1 MDIINKNKPNSI
13 LSKKR
18 IKLIVL
24 FLTVVII
31 IVGGSI
37 ASKVLKTKGYSG
49 LFDFCTTVLGNYK
62 NSWDAQP
69 EQIAIEIKDKDFK
82 KLEKHRK
89 NALERRVIVNDLDG
103 EYVDGIINY
112 NGKKITVKL
121 RLKGHMTDHLQDD
134 KWSFRIKIKEKDET
148 FMGMKRFTIQ
158 HPGTRGYI
166 YEWIYH
172 ELMKQEEIIALR
184 YKFINVKVNGEDW
197 GIYAVEENFENELV
211 ENNNRLKGPVLRFNP
226 DLYWVNRYNGLTG
239 TYSADEFA
247 SYYSANPEAYRE
259 DKVLGDSIQKQYY
272 LKAIALIEGLR
283 EKKIMVD
290 QAFDIPRLAK
300 FHAIIDLV
308 GGVHSIDWSDIKYYY
323 NPVTSKLEPVA
334 YESFTILGS
343 RDLSSQYMFVQL
355 DSLKNYSEWHEMI
368 FSNPV
373 FFKEYMKQLERVSKP
388 AYLDAFFATSNSA
401 LNSNLAIIHKE
412 FPYKKFD
419 KNDYYKRQKQILSIL
434 NPPKALH
441 AYLNKMEG
449 SVVSLQ
455 IASID
460 ALPVQIYS
468 IELDGAKA
476 LPISEIILPAKA
488 NREALI
494 YRDYQFNLGTIVLKK
509 DWMDSLKINY
519 SILGASEIKQ
529 TKVFPFPHTDS
540 EFIAQELKMQQSNV
554 NDFPFLKIDDLKKII
569 TVSPGANLIEKD
581 LIIPAGYTVIAKSPC
596 TIDIRKNAKI
606 LSYSNFVFNGLE
618 DESILVSSSDSS
630 SQGIVFIGCSK
641 SEFKNVVFR
650 NFANVRDAQWKR
662 SGAITF
668 YESAVDFK
676 NCSFYSFK
684 SEDAVNVIRSPFSIE
699 GCLFQNMKDDAFD
712 ADFSNG
718 KIEKC
723 AFENCKE
730 NAIDITKTQVQLN
743 IVFIKGSNNKGLNCK
758 DGSQVNGTDIKIT
771 DAYIAISAEDFSK
784 IDLKKVSVSN
794 SEIGIVAYKNK
805 PSAGY
810 AAIVVNDI
818 TFANVKT
825 NYLKEKKST
834 ISINNK
840 DIIEDIDDVEL
851 IIKKN
856 GKKK

>member
-49 LFDFCTTVLGNYK
+49 LFDFCSTVLSNYK

-69 EQIAIEIKDKDFK
+69 EEIAIEINDKDFK

-112 NGKKITVKL
+112 KGKKITVKL

-172 ELMKQEEIIALR
+172 ELMKREDIIALR

-239 TYSADEFA
+239 TYSVDEFA

-283 EKKIMVD
+283 EKKIMVE

-343 RDLSSQYMFVQL
+343 KELSAQYMFVKL
-355 DSLKNYSEWHEMI
+355 DSTQNYSEWHEMI
-368 FSNPV
+368 FSNPT
-373 FFKEYMKQLERVSKP
+373 FFAEYMKQLERVSKP
-388 AYLDAFFATSNSA
+388 AYLDAFFAASNTA
-401 LNSNLAIIHKE
+401 LKANLAIIYKE

-419 KNDYYKRQKQILSIL
+419 KNDYYKRQHQIWRIL
-434 NPPKALH
+434 NPPKAIH
-441 AYLNKMEG
+441 AYLNKIEDTI
-449 SVVSLQ
+449 VSLQ

-460 ALPVQIYS
+460 ALPVQIHS
-468 IELDGAKA
+468 IESNGAIA
-476 LPISEIILPAKA
+476 LPANGIILPSKA

-494 YRDYQFNLGTIVLKK
+494 YRDYQFNFGTSVLKK
-509 DWMDSLKINY
+509 DWTDSLKINY

-554 NDFPFLKIDDLKKII
+554 NDFPFLKIDELKKII
-569 TVSPGANLIEKD
+569 TVSAGANLIEKD
-581 LIIPAGYTVIAKSPC
+581 LIIPAGYTVLAKSPC

-606 LSYSNFVFNGLE
+606 ISYSNFIFNGLD
-618 DESILVSSSDSS
+618 DESIVVTSSDSS
-630 SQGIVFIGCSK
+630 SQGMMFIGCPK
-641 SEFKNVVFR
+641 SVLKNVVFKY
-650 NFANVRDAQWKR
+650 FANVKDPQWKR

-676 NCSFYSFK
+676 NCSFNNFK
-684 SEDAVNVIRSPFSIE
+684 SEDAVNVIRSEFALE

-730 NAIDITKTQVQLN
+730 NAIDITKSELKLN
-743 IVFIKGSNNKGLNCK
+743 SIFIKGSKNKGLNTK
-758 DGSQVNGTDIKIT
+758 DGSQVTGADIKIVDT
-771 DAYIAISAEDFSK
+771 YIAISAEDFSQININK
-784 IDLKKVSVSN
+784 ITVSN
-794 SEIGIVAYKNK
+794 SEIGVVAYKNK

-810 AAIVVNDI
+810 AAIFVNDI

-825 NYLKEKKST
+825 NYLQEKKST
-834 ISINNK
+834 ITINNK
-840 DIIEDIDDVEL
+840 KLDEDIDDVEL